1 MRSVPVEFVAI
12 GHIAKD
18 LQADG
23 FSLGGSAAYG
33 AVAALRMGLKP
44 IIVTSLDPAL
54 DLGDALQGIDLYSVR
69 SSSTTTFRNV
79 YAGGRRTQLVEAVAS
94 PIGASDIP
102 APARSAPLVMLA
114 PLAGEVSS
122 DLAGMFPK
130 ATVLASLQGWLRRW
144 DGRGRVTPAYWSGE
158 DVLPQVDAA
167 IVSVTD
173 VADPGLIDL
182 WKRMVTVLIVTD
194 GARGAS
200 LYVNATRHHVGPF
213 AARQTDPTGA
223 GDVFAAAYLLK
234 YRETE
239 EPLEAARFA
248 SCAASFCVERQG
260 LGGVPTRAQVESR
273 LAAG

>member
-1 MRSVPVEFVAI
+1 MRSVPAEFVAI

-33 AVAALRMGLKP
+33 AVTALRMGLKP

-79 YAGGRRTQLVEAVAS
+79 YAGGRRTQFVEAVAS
-94 PIGASDIP
+94 PIGVSDIP

-122 DLAGMFPK
+122 ELAGMFPK
-130 ATVLASLQGWLRRW
+130 ATILASLQGWLRRW

-167 IVSVTD
+167 IVSVSD

-182 WKRMVTVLIVTD
+182 WKRMVTVLIVTE

-200 LYVNATRHHVGPF
+200 LYVNATKHHVGPF

-223 GDVFAAAYLLK
+223 GDVFAAAYLLR

-248 SCAASFCVERQG
+248 SCAASFCVGRQG
-260 LGGVPTRAQVESR
+260 LGGVPTRAQVRSR
-273 LAAG
+273 LAVG